1 MKRPEHPQPQFEREN
16 WQNLNGQW
24 QFETDNSLSGRAR
37 GLIEAKSLN
46 NEITLPFCPE
56 SALSGIGN
64 TDFINAVWYKRTV
77 NISPAQAE
85 GRIFLHIG
93 ACDYKTEVWI
103 NARSAGTHKG
113 GFASFCFDI
122 TALILPGE
130 NIITICAEDDVRSP
144 LQPRGKQSETYA
156 SCNCDYT
163 RTTGVWQTVWLEFT
177 PQEYIKD
184 FKITPCAAAGSA
196 SFSVMLAG
204 TGSLSAKIYYQ
215 GALMGEENI
224 VNCGQNAHFSIK
236 LDEIHLWEPGH
247 GRLYDVILQFGQDIA
262 HTYFGL
268 RDISMDSRGMLIN
281 GRHVFLRLVLDQGFY
296 PDGIYTAPDEEALRR
311 DIELSL
317 AAGFNGA
324 RLHQKAF
331 EPRFL
336 YHCDAM
342 GYMVWG
348 EYGNWGMDYSNA
360 EALPDMLM
368 EWLEILNRDYN
379 HPSIICWCPFNETWD
394 YAGRRQNSSLI
405 QAVYRAT
412 KQADYTRPCVDASG
426 NYHVQTD
433 IFDVHDYEQ
442 NADIFKERYDRL
454 FKTGELFDKYADR
467 QPYRGELVL
476 MSEYGGTTLHPKADA
491 WGYGQPAEDEAQFLK
506 RYEGLTS
513 ALLDN
518 PKMMGFCYTQLYDI
532 EQEQNGLYNN
542 ERAPK
547 TDISAIKRIN
557 TRKAAIED

>member
-1 MKRPEHPQPQFEREN
+1 
-16 WQNLNGQW
+16 
-24 QFETDNSLSGRAR
+24 
-37 GLIEAKSLN
+37 
-46 NEITLPFCPE
+46 
-56 SALSGIGN
+56 
-64 TDFINAVWYKRTV
+64 
-77 NISPAQAE
+77 
-85 GRIFLHIG
+85 
-93 ACDYKTEVWI
+93 
-103 NARSAGTHKG
+103 
-113 GFASFCFDI
+113 
-122 TALILPGE
+122 
-130 NIITICAEDDVRSP
+130 
-144 LQPRGKQSETYA
+144 
-156 SCNCDYT
+156 
-163 RTTGVWQTVWLEFT
+163 
-177 PQEYIKD
+177 
-184 FKITPCAAAGSA
+184 
-196 SFSVMLAG
+196 
-204 TGSLSAKIYYQ
+204 
-215 GALMGEENI
+215 
-224 VNCGQNAHFSIK
+224 
-236 LDEIHLWEPGH
+236 
-247 GRLYDVILQFGQDIA
+247 
-262 HTYFGL
+262 
-268 RDISMDSRGMLIN
+268 
-281 GRHVFLRLVLDQGFY
+281 
-296 PDGIYTAPDEEALRR
+296 
-311 DIELSL
+311 
-317 AAGFNGA
+317 
-324 RLHQKAF
+324 
-331 EPRFL
+331 
-336 YHCDAM
+336 M

-532 EQEQNGLYNN
+532 EQEQNGLYNY